1 MTAKLRAGMLG
12 IAALIAAGCTGLRPC
27 PSGKAEKVDPRRTV
41 WVDVFENAKDS
52 LVTVHLSSSGG
63 SGFVIHEAGYVITNC
78 HVLYRKGDK
87 GRKAVSFF
95 NGKSYPARPIAWIV
109 RLDIAL
115 AKIESDETFVPVKL
129 GRSRTLRV
137 DDAVAAPAGQR

>member
-137 DDAVAAPAGQR
+137 GDPVAAPAGQR